1 MLDVNYLSYC
11 HHVMTF
17 LRPFFL
23 QFELLPVTNI
33 IPEARV
39 YLQERVQGFEL
50 EEMENC
56 FDDLRSA
63 LDLANEFIRSASE
76 PHSHEDVMT
85 FFGETR
91 KVERMFRKAISY
103 LGRQE
108 EMKQVE
114 ASQETYE
121 RALDGLFFV
130 GKFVHHWKKIESSK
144 VRNIVSF

>member
-33 IPEARV
+33 IPDARA

-56 FDDLRSA
+56 FDDLSNA
-63 LDLANEFIRSASE
+63 LDLANEFMTSVSE
-76 PHSHEDVMT
+76 THSHEDVMT
-85 FFGETR
+85 FIGETR
-91 KVERMFRKAISY
+91 KVERVFRKAISN
-103 LGRQE
+103 LGKQE

-114 ASQETYE
+114 ASLEAYE

-130 GKFVHHWKKIESSK
+130 GKFVRHWRKIESSK

>member
-1 MLDVNYLSYC
+1 MIDVNYLSYC
-11 HHVMTF
+11 RHVMTF
-17 LRPFFL
+17 LRSFVL

-33 IPEARV
+33 IPDARA

-56 FDDLRSA
+56 FDDIRSA
-63 LDLANEFIRSASE
+63 LDLANEFMKSASE
-76 PHSHEDVMT
+76 PRSHEDVMA

-91 KVERMFRKAISY
+91 KVDKVFRKAVSN
-103 LGRQE
+103 LGKQE
-108 EMKQVE
+108 EIKQVE
-114 ASQETYE
+114 ASVVAYE
-121 RALDGLFFV
+121 RASDGFFFV